1 MAVRHV
7 AGRGRAVFAT
17 RDIAAGETVMA
28 CAPVVGHPGLPH
40 VGKVSTRL
48 VSSRLVSSRLVSSRL
63 VSSRLVSSRL
73 VNSRLP
79 APWTL
84 FSPSRLNG
92 YSTTVLPRECCGSQ
106 RKGGAPCTACRP
118 PRDVSPFHCCFVS
131 HALRV
136 TVFSCMPATQ
146 GHSQLPIH
154 PLPPTASPLL
164 HSQPPPFSPRS
175 VTSAWGNFPF
185 HLPRK
190 QLPYLTLPL
199 NALLLPPWQPTGRW
213 RVTQRV
219 HVSMMRAEVMARE
232 RPVLL
237 P

>member
-1 MAVRHV
+1 MHLETYCYFCSPLRCLISSPQSNHAGHPVAVRHV

-118 PRDVSPFHCCFVS
+118 PRAVSPFHCCFVS

-136 TVFSCMPATQ
+136 TVFSCMPAMQ
-146 GHSQLPIH
+146 GHSQLPIP
-154 PLPPTASPLL
+154 PLPPTVSPTL
-164 HSQPPPFSPRS
+164 HSQPPPLISQ
-175 VTSAWGNFPF
+175 VCYLCLG
-185 HLPRK
+185 
-190 QLPYLTLPL
+190 QLS
-199 NALLLPPWQPTGRW
+199 LPPST
-213 RVTQRV
+213 
-219 HVSMMRAEVMARE
+219 
-232 RPVLL
+232 
-237 P
+237 